1 MANPNAIVGLISG
14 IEPPVTRSGAEMFRQ
29 FRDVFSVQL
38 EGERS
43 ARLYPSEEAAGQ
55 LEILEGLRVLGTPVY
70 LEIDPGTQAVTRLLI
85 PLVSEVV
92 SVEETPGEI
101 RVELARSQ
109 ARHVLSM
116 RNNDFPELLE
126 KLSVAVDQHT
136 LQIVTETDQHEIID
150 VRPHT
155 GDLAFNREVQGAAA
169 ASPALRRWWPWRLW
183 YWLCWFCWF
192 CRCVTPARA
201 KALFDLCSA
210 QTCNPL
216 TVPAPCIPFLYPDDG
231 CWARAHEM
239 CRLMIAQGAH
249 PKKIW
254 ISGNLHTPTKNNPAC
269 FVNWGWHVAPTLCV
283 RTRLFRYIEE
293 VIDPSLFNG
302 PVSEATWKGVQ
313 GDLSATLTPTAAS
326 VYMRP
331 SQTDPTYSQT
341 NFYLNFYRLQ
351 LKNRSLLP
359 AGPPPYANCP

>member
-1 MANPNAIVGLISG
+1 MANPNAVVGLVTR
-14 IEPPVTRSGAEMFRQ
+14 IEPPVTQTGAGMFRQ
-29 FRDVFSVQL
+29 FRDVFSIEVA
-38 EGERS
+38 GERQ

-55 LEILEGLRVLGTPVY
+55 LEILEGLRALGAPVY
-70 LEIDPGTQAVTRLLI
+70 LEVSRDQAITRLLI

-92 SVEETPGEI
+92 SIQDTPGEI
-101 RVELARSQ
+101 RVELARSH
-109 ARHVLSM
+109 ARHVL
-116 RNNDFPELLE
+116 RRQNKDFPELLE
-126 KLSVAVDQHT
+126 SLRVAVDRHT
-136 LQIVTETDQHEIID
+136 LQIVTETDEHEIID

-155 GDLAFNREVQGAAA
+155 GDVRFDREAT
-169 ASPALRRWWPWRLW
+169 PRLRRRWWPWRVW
-183 YWLCWFCWF
+183 HWLCWFCWL
-192 CRCVTPARA
+192 CRCVTPPKA

-239 CRLMIAQGAH
+239 CRLLIAQGAH
-249 PKKIW
+249 PRKIW
-254 ISGNLHTPTKNNPAC
+254 INGNLRTPTRNNPAC
-269 FVNWGWHVAPTLCV
+269 VVYWGWHVAPTLCV
-283 RTRLFRYIEE
+283 RTHFFKHTEE

-313 GDLSATLTPTAAS
+313 GDPNAFLTPTSAS

-341 NFYLNFYRLQ
+341 NYFLNFYRLQ
-351 LKNRSLLP
+351 LKNRSLSA